1 MIKTILFCFF
11 SILVFNLSSQIHCG
25 TVELVPNTSVNE
37 LATFDDFS
45 YYQSGYNINSV
56 AKIRV
61 RVTDQSPVDLDC
73 SWSLVMTIENN
84 PGAGTPGSEWEE
96 LATYGNGSS
105 VNPTIDMLEVRV
117 RNTCATSPNNG
128 AFQSFTNHGDIIDI
142 IAAMLPVTPAGSC
155 TTNVNGSGDYLT
167 NYSEYNFNI
176 DIRLKPGFQL
186 NPGIFQLNVKFTLTE
201 NP

>member
-1 MIKTILFCFF
+1 MKTIIFF
-11 SILVFNLSSQIHCG
+11 IFLVLTFSSNSQIHCG

-37 LATFDDFS
+37 LATFDEFS

-61 RVTDQSPVDLDC
+61 KVTDQSPVDVAC

-84 PGAGTPGSEWEE
+84 PGAGTPPDEWEE
-96 LATYGNGSS
+96 LATYGNGLSM
-105 VNPTIDMLEVRV
+105 NPTIDMLEVRV
-117 RNTCATSPNNG
+117 RNTCSTSPIDG
-128 AFQSFTNHGDIIDI
+128 AFQSFSNHGDIIDL
-142 IAAMLPVTPAGSC
+142 IAALLPVTPSGSC
-155 TTNVNGSGDYLT
+155 TTNVNGPGDYLT
-167 NYSEYNFNI
+167 NYSEYNFDI
-176 DIRLKPGFQL
+176 DIRLKPSFQL